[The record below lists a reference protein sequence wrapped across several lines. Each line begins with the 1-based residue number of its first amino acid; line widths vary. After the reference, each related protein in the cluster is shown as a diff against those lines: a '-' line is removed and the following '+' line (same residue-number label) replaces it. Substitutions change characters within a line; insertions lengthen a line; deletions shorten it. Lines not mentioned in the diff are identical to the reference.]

1 MNWLN
6 KNLSF
11 KSDVIVTLLNGL
23 VIIGGIFILN
33 GLIARIYGIEILGK
47 FLLLKRTFSSAVG
60 ILLIGIN
67 VGLPYYLSR
76 NLKRSYG
83 DNSFILFIIVT
94 VPLTVILMVSILWF
108 NIPGF
113 NSDRFWTYII
123 FSLGISA
130 QFMTYAL
137 YRGYM
142 NMIGANIFQLLGTAI
157 IPIIIFTSVTD
168 IYEGLFWMGLCVL
181 IVMIF
186 AFIIRNNGLNIYE
199 INFHQSKK
207 LVKYGLERIP
217 SIIAQ
222 FILLA
227 GIPIFLARTV
237 NFESVAYFNSSLSL
251 VRLALIIVNPI
262 GMVLLPRISNKIASD
277 TKGELSNTLNIIFK
291 SGIVFGV
298 ICTTYCYVNAPLI
311 LLFWLGEVNETG
323 ITILRF
329 TILVFPFYTF
339 SSLTRSPIDAISERG
354 YNSLIYGLSA
364 VVLFTI
370 IFIGKILG
378 FNLLITA
385 LASFLISHMVAG
397 FLSAYFIQK
406 FYHNKLYNLELIL
419 DVLIGILI
427 IFLINYLFSFLNISA
442 GSQLI
447 ITTMIYVII
456 GIILFKYSKTGWMA
470 DLKSKIYAH

>member
-11 KSDVIVTLLNGL
+11 KLDVIVTFLNGL

-33 GLIARIYGIEILGK
+33 GLIARIYGVEILGE
-47 FLLLKRTFSSAVG
+47 FLLLKRTFSTVVG
-60 ILLIGIN
+60 ILLIGMN
-67 VGLPYYLSR
+67 VALPYYLSK
-76 NLKRSYG
+76 NMERSYG
-83 DNSFILFIIVT
+83 DNSFILFIIISF
-94 VPLTVILMVSILWF
+94 PLTIILTVGILWF

-186 AFIIRNNGLNIYE
+186 AFIIRNNGVNIHE

-207 LVKYGLERIP
+207 LIRYGWERIP

-262 GMVLLPRISNKIASD
+262 GMILLPRISNKIASD
-277 TKGELSNTLNIIFK
+277 TKGELSNILNIILK
-291 SGIVFGV
+291 SGIIFGV
-298 ICTTYCYVNAPLI
+298 ICTTYCYINAPLI
-311 LLFWLGEVNETG
+311 LLFWLGEVSEAG
-323 ITILRF
+323 ITILRI
-329 TILVFPFYTF
+329 TILVFPFYTL
-339 SSLTRSPIDAISERG
+339 SSLARSPIDAISERG

-364 VVLFTI
+364 VVLFII

-385 LASFLISHMVAG
+385 LTSFLISHMVAG
-397 FLSAYFIQK
+397 FLGAYLIQK
-406 FYHNKLYNLELIL
+406 FYNNKLYNFELIR
-419 DVLIGILI
+419 DILI
-427 IFLINYLFSFLNISA
+427 STSLIIMINHLFSFLNISA

-456 GIILFKYSKTGWMA
+456 GIILFKYSKTGWIA
-470 DLKSKIYAH
+470 DLKSKIYAQ